1 MIHHNRANPNT
12 KFRSFY
18 RKLNRWGF
26 NVVRPNDLAVQNI
39 DLSSDNVKAWSHPD
53 FTRSQASKLVSKAL
67 ETGNVTDC
75 VDLFK
80 VSHKGTLKDLANGDS
95 GERSAIA
102 VGGSGKKRRERS
114 CSTSFTSLNDSN
126 STSGVTYYRIG
137 DMSNISFNSSTTS
150 VNERRDSE
158 LTSEGDGNDLDI
170 SNYEL
175 EKFDVMGDT
184 GGDGLPQDVSIFG
197 NYNGAIGSTMPN
209 NQWYSTDGL
218 GRSLTSYS
226 SCRQPILEHSVIN
239 GGRLANSFT
248 VGSSSQHRRRQENSN
263 AEECNEGYRNTAGMA
278 NATFDFTH
286 SNTAAFNS
294 GSVVPKSNMLSTLL
308 NPTISSSAMG
318 PMALAAPPSSTI
330 GYQQYLSQHEH
341 ELPDQ
346 KVTNQMSQ
354 EDVDITAFLKRFE
367 ETMPA
372 GDGIMDFEPTPFRS

>member
-12 KFRSFY
+12 KIRSFY

-26 NVVRPNDLAVQNI
+26 NAVRPNDLAVQNI

-95 GERSAIA
+95 GKRRA
-102 VGGSGKKRRERS
+102 VGGSGKKRRESS

-137 DMSNISFNSSTTS
+137 DMSNSSFNSSATS
-150 VNERRDSE
+150 VNGKRDSE
-158 LTSEGDGNDLDI
+158 VTSEVDGNDFDI

-184 GGDGLPQDVSIFG
+184 GGDGLPQDVSIFS
-197 NYNGAIGSTMPN
+197 NYNGAIGSTIPN
-209 NQWYSTDGL
+209 NWRCSTDGL

-226 SCRQPILEHSVIN
+226 LCRQPILENSVMN

-248 VGSSSQHRRRQENSN
+248 VGSSSQHRRRQGNSN

-278 NATFDFTH
+278 NSTFYFTQ
-286 SNTAAFNS
+286 SNAAAFNF

-318 PMALAAPPSSTI
+318 PMAVAALPSSTI
-330 GYQQYLSQHEH
+330 GDQQYLSQHEH

-346 KVTNQMSQ
+346 KVTNPMSQ